1 MNSIL
6 VLEIQSAC
14 GEERYKYLN
23 SKITKKIKK
32 QKQKQK
38 GVQLTRSI
46 SLSNKNIV
54 IKRENSLKLIQ
65 NFRYQH

>member
-23 SKITKKIKK
+23 SKITKKIK
-32 QKQKQK
+32 KQKQK